1 MIDGKG
7 RHVVVLKLF
16 MLIIAKNDH
25 DIRVDLLE
33 DISQSLNGFLARFIA
48 LAELFGREFSL

>member
-25 DIRVDLLE
+25 DIRADLLE
-33 DISQSLNGFLARFIA
+33 DISRSLNGFLARFIA
-48 LAELFGREFSL
+48 LAELFLPSSD